1 MTTVTHLFVGTRI
14 SGASLGVL
22 MVERAWKPATFPQY
36 TTDNSTAVSARRSRH
51 T

>member
-1 MTTVTHLFVGTRI
+1 MTTRTHKFAGTRI
-14 SGASLGVL
+14 SGAGLGVL

-36 TTDNSTAVSARRSRH
+36 TTDNSTAVSARRYRH